1 MKIRPGFIGIDVSK
15 HHLDIFDPAL
25 GRVERL
31 ANEPPAIAERIA
43 RWRDDPPFVLFE
55 ATGRYDAILRHA
67 LDTAGIAFARVNP
80 TRARDF
86 ARAAGFLAKTDAVD
100 ATMLAAMAQAL
111 APEPQPS
118 PAPDRARLTRLAKRR
133 DQLVA
138 TRQKERNRHRECDDP
153 DIAADIEHHLAWLD
167 EAIAAIER
175 RIERHV
181 ADTPELDRTTRL
193 LRSVPGVGPV
203 TATVLAALMPELGTR
218 SHKALAALAGLA
230 PFNNDSGKR
239 RGQRSIRGGRKR
251 VRDALYVAAFVA
263 VRTATPFKTFYNRLI
278 QAGKPR
284 KLALIAVARKLL
296 TTLNAMIRHGKAFQP
311 IEAS

>member
-1 MKIRPGFIGIDVSK
+1 MKIRPGFIGIDIAK
-15 HHLDIFDPAL
+15 HHLDIFDPTL
-25 GRVERL
+25 GRVERI
-31 ANEPPAIAERIA
+31 ANQPHAIAEQIA
-43 RWRDDPPFVLFE
+43 RWRDAPPFVLFE
-55 ATGRYDAILRHA
+55 ATGRYDATLRQA
-67 LDTAGIAFARVNP
+67 LDAAGIAFARVNP
-80 TRARDF
+80 ARARDF

-111 APEPQPS
+111 APEPQPAHS
-118 PAPDRARLTRLAKRR
+118 PDRERLTRLAKRR

-153 DIAADIEHHLAWLD
+153 DIAADIDRHLAWLD
-167 EAIAAIER
+167 AAIAAIEH
-175 RIERHV
+175 RIDRYLT
-181 ADTPELDRTTRL
+181 DTPELERTTRL

-203 TATVLAALMPELGTR
+203 TATVLAALLPELGTR

-230 PFNNDSGKR
+230 PFNNDSGQR

-251 VRDALYVAAFVA
+251 VRDALYIAAFVA
-263 VRTATPFKTFYNRLI
+263 ARYAQPFKAFYTRLM

-296 TTLNAMIRHGKAFQP
+296 TTLNAMLRDGRAFQC
-311 IEAS
+311 